1 MEPEGGAAP
10 PGPGPGPDAE
20 APRMFAGFRALVDLP
35 AVRDKDGGPAGER
48 ELGDLLA
55 ECGAEVVYGKG
66 GPAPEDV
73 LAAARAGRSVLMVAS
88 YANQPAARALRACG
102 APVVD
107 EIFVDVCL
115 ETGRLHPFEGPVLK
129 HMYEPPAAPGAPP
142 GMGGFCVCMTGYTG
156 VERQVLKALIQ
167 RTGAAYSGPLKKE
180 QATHLLAYDF
190 AGAKYDMAREW
201 GVPVVN
207 HRWLEDCLRAWR
219 AVPEAGYQALSGR
232 QVEDRGEP
240 RVPLARLTG
249 DAAVAD
255 SEDESEGGLVVPCS
269 LGMDVLDAAQQ
280 QPDPPRKVSLGL
292 DEPPPGKV
300 PAPAGDP
307 AGDLGGK
314 QAAEDG
320 PGDRHDETSDPSE
333 LTKAAGEALGG
344 AAEAPEPAA
353 PEMEEAGR
361 EQATPPPVAEA
372 ADPEEHMEA
381 PADEL
386 AEEPADKPAEEPADE
401 PGDPAMDVAAAVDE
415 EEPGDPVS
423 DEPGDI
429 APAVDEEEEGAQGG
443 AAEEMVPM
451 EDDTALEEMV
461 PMEDDTAL
469 EEKDAEAEEDAAL
482 EEKDAE
488 EDEADEAEEAAPSPP
503 PSRPKRRALRERAAP
518 NAAPA
523 PKKPK
528 QKASRAKPAS
538 AAAKA
543 PAQVVALSGMHTDEK
558 QRAAGLVR
566 KLGAAGPWQLA
577 HARDLKNH
585 RWHPATSA
593 VVTGKVQRCEK
604 VLAALAAGVPVVTA
618 AWLQAAAEGGA
629 ARPPD
634 EAAFYATAAGE
645 HVWAAGAVRHWRE
658 RFVGTGRRAFQ
669 GLKVVFYGLPAGAHS
684 KPPDLRTWKA
694 VVVAGGGSVV
704 AAKPPYA
711 AGALGEADLAV
722 VGEAKEAGD
731 KWVRAF
737 KAAGVPCV
745 GPDFLRD
752 WLAFPAADLRSH
764 VVFDSSP
771 RGHRHLR
778 IS

>member
-1 MEPEGGAAP
+1 
-10 PGPGPGPDAE
+10 
-20 APRMFAGFRALVDLP
+20 MFAGFLALVDLP

-55 ECGAEVVYGKG
+55 ECGAEVVYGEG
-66 GPAPEDV
+66 CLARARDV
-73 LAAARAGRSVLMVAS
+73 LAAARAGRSVFMVAS
-88 YANQPAARALRACG
+88 YQNQPAAMELRACG

-107 EIFVDVCL
+107 EIFVDVCM
-115 ETGRLHPFEGPVLK
+115 ETGRLHPFQGPVLK
-129 HMYEPPAAPGAPP
+129 HMYEPPAAPGVPP

-156 VERQVLKALIQ
+156 VERQVLKVLIQ
-167 RTGAAYSGPLKKE
+167 RTGATYSGPLKKE

-201 GVPVVN
+201 EGVTVVN

-219 AVPEAGYQALSGR
+219 AVPEAGYQALSG
-232 QVEDRGEP
+232 QEVEARGEP

-249 DAAVAD
+249 DSVAD

-269 LGMDVLDAAQQ
+269 LGMDVPDAAQR
-280 QPDPPRKVSLGL
+280 QPDPPPKLSLGL
-292 DEPPPGKV
+292 DEPPPGKA
-300 PAPAGDP
+300 PAPAGDLG
-307 AGDLGGK
+307 GDLGGK

-320 PGDRHDETSDPSE
+320 PGDRHDEASDPSE
-333 LTKAAGEALGG
+333 PTKAAGEALGD
-344 AAEAPEPAA
+344 AAEAPEPTAL
-353 PEMEEAGR
+353 EMEEAGR

-372 ADPEEHMEA
+372 AEPAEEHME
-381 PADEL
+381 
-386 AEEPADKPAEEPADE
+386 EEPADEPAEEPADE
-401 PGDPAMDVAAAVDE
+401 PSDPAMDE

-423 DEPGDI
+423 DGPGDI
-429 APAVDEEEEGAQGG
+429 ALAVDEEEGAPGG
-443 AAEEMVPM
+443 AAEEIVPM
-451 EDDTALEEMV
+451 EDDAAPEE
-461 PMEDDTAL
+461 E
-469 EEKDAEAEEDAAL
+469 DAEAEEDAAP
-482 EEKDAE
+482 EEKDAPEE
-488 EDEADEAEEAAPSPP
+488 EDAEAEEAPPSPP
-503 PSRPKRRALRERAAP
+503 PSRPKRRALRERAAS

-523 PKKPK
+523 QKKPK

-558 QRAAGLVR
+558 QQAASLVR

-618 AWLQAAAEGGA
+618 AWLQAAAKGGA

-634 EAAFYATAAGE
+634 EAAFYAAAAGE
-645 HVWAAGAVRHWRE
+645 HVWAAGVVRHWRE